1 MSSKRTM
8 VFHVIGLTVLALSAW
23 GSFSYLESQEKP
35 KAKEK
40 EEVIEKRG
48 EVGKKQNLGN
58 KEEKNDPKAT
68 KVEKRAGAFTC
79 DVHVDNRTPW
89 VIHRVYIDRVYQ
101 GRVGR
106 MGDLTVYDVI
116 AGGTE
121 LYAEADFTD
130 GAFARRL
137 RKDGSMKKFSEAAL
151 SLAIFFALVCGVP
164 AQERIPIRPPPGWR
178 R

>member
-1 MSSKRTM
+1 MSKKRTM
-8 VFHVIGLTVLALSAW
+8 TLNVIGLAILALSAW

-35 KAKEK
+35 KPKEK
-40 EEVIEKRG
+40 EEVIETRG
-48 EVGKKQNLGN
+48 EVGKKQNYGN
-58 KEEKNDPKAT
+58 KEVKNDPKGA

-106 MGDLTVYDVI
+106 LGDLTVYDVI
-116 AGGTE
+116 AGGTQ

-130 GAFARRL
+130 GTTRYWGPRVVNCPSYMTYVWRL
-137 RKDGSMKKFSEAAL
+137 N
-151 SLAIFFALVCGVP
+151 
-164 AQERIPIRPPPGWR
+164 
-178 R
+178 